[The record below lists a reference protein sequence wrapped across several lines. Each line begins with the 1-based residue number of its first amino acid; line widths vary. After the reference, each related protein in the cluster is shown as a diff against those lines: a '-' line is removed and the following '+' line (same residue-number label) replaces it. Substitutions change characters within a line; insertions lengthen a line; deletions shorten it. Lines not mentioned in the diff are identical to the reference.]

1 MTRTRWS
8 LLLGVAALFAM
19 PLAAQDSDPGTQ
31 GEKSVTKT
39 DDGPLSLQQRAF
51 QKFQELQASM
61 RRLKAELA
69 ATDSDKSKRLGQ
81 GLQWIQEKNISEA
94 MKEVEHLLSQESWDA
109 GIEKMQT
116 IQKDLATLLGL
127 LMDRDVDLQELL
139 EEIAR
144 LENYKKRVDRL
155 IEEQKELKDES
166 RKAEALAEQLERI
179 AKAKARTSALKAAQ
193 QKLHDETAKEGAGE
207 KDVDPLAQRQKELH
221 EDTESLEKE
230 LQELEQAARDL
241 DAEGKPGDG
250 KSGEGKPGEGKP
262 SDSKPGE
269 GKPREGKPGEGKPGE
284 GKPGEGKPGEGQPS
298 AGKASSQA
306 KKAASKAGKAA
317 ESMQKSGQKLGVKQ
331 PESSLDDQEKAIEE
345 LGAVEEALEKME
357 EEARARLLEL
367 PFDQL
372 EKLQKETLGA
382 TFELSKDMKKD
393 AEGDGKDGEEGN
405 GKPTPGSDNIEQ
417 ALPKQKNAAGSLKEI
432 KPGKAKQQQ
441 QDAQDQLE
449 EARKRLEDALAQL
462 RQEMQEEVLRALE
475 ERFSEM
481 LAKQRSI
488 SANTL
493 LTHKWRERVEAV
505 SKAGVTPTSVKER
518 CHRLA
523 EGEHGLRQEA
533 QDALQLI
540 RAEGSGAVFPEIV
553 EQLGADLELAA
564 EMLDGFATDEETQ
577 GIQAQIEKTLT
588 QLLDALTRR
597 IEQIDCGEAGT

>member
-1 MTRTRWS
+1 MMRVRMS
-8 LLLGVAALFAM
+8 LLLTFLTGVA
-19 PLAAQDSDPGTQ
+19 PPILAQAGSTTPTPTPVVTPSPAGAQD
-31 GEKSVTKT
+31 V
-39 DDGPLSLQQRAF
+39 PLTLQQKAY

-61 RRLKAELA
+61 RRLKTDLA
-69 ATDSDKSKRLGQ
+69 ATDAEKAKRLEQ
-81 GLQWIQEKNISEA
+81 GLLLIQEKKIADA
-94 MKEVEHLLSQESWDA
+94 MKEAELLLSQESWDLSL
-109 GIEKMQT
+109 EKMQGV
-116 IQKDLATLLGL
+116 QKDLAQLLGL

-144 LENYKKRVDRL
+144 LEAYKKRVEKL
-155 IEEQKELKDES
+155 IEEQKGLKDES
-166 RKAEALAEQLERI
+166 RKAEALAKQLERI
-179 AKAKARTSALKAAQ
+179 AAAKQHVAKLKAEQEALKA
-193 QKLHDETAKEGAGE
+193 ETEKQGAGE
-207 KDVDPLAQRQKELH
+207 KDAAPLATRQGELKE
-221 EDTESLEKE
+221 DADALEKDLAE
-230 LQELEQAARDL
+230 IEDAAAELESGAASE
-241 DAEGKPGDG
+241 AKPSEGQP
-250 KSGEGKPGEGKP
+250 GEGKPGEGKP
-262 SDSKPGE
+262 SE
-269 GKPREGKPGEGKPGE
+269 GKPS
-284 GKPGEGKPGEGQPS
+284 EGKPGEGQPGEGKPGKAS
-298 AGKASSQA
+298 GKAGKASDAMQQA
-306 KKAASKAGKAA
+306 AK
-317 ESMQKSGQKLGVKQ
+317 KLGVKQ

-345 LGAVEEALEKME
+345 LGAVEEALKAME

-372 EKLQKETLGA
+372 EKQQDATLGA

-393 AEGDGKDGEEGN
+393 AVGEGKDGKEGE

-417 ALPKQKNAAGSLKEI
+417 ALPQQKNAAGSLKEI

-449 EARKRLEDALAQL
+449 EAKKRLEDALQQL

-488 SANTL
+488 SANTV
-493 LTHKWRERVEAV
+493 LTDKWRERVESV

-523 EGEHGLRQEA
+523 EGEQGLRQDS

-553 EQLGADLELAA
+553 EQLGSDLELAA
-564 EMLDGFATDEETQ
+564 QMLDSFATNDETQ
-577 GIQAQIEKTLT
+577 SVQKQIEKTLE